1 MWGGAS
7 AQWAE
12 SHRGQLEGLACGS
25 QQEDQDSALGLLE
38 ERTMTI
44 FTRKMRKGI
53 QGVVPDTCNP
63 KQAGDQGQSGLHSE
77 MIWRKWERKDNDTA
91 AWRLTASTETQAPL
105 PARRN

>member
-12 SHRGQLEGLACGS
+12 SHREQLAGRACGS

-63 KQAGDQGQSGLHSE
+63 STLEMEVRASEVQGQPWLYSQFWISLGYIIELYLKNKNNRSHE
-77 MIWRKWERKDNDTA
+77 
-91 AWRLTASTETQAPL
+91 
-105 PARRN
+105 

>member
-1 MWGGAS
+1 MNFTGLEKLRMWGGAS

-12 SHRGQLEGLACGS
+12 NHREQLEGLACGS
-25 QQEDQDSALGLLE
+25 QQEDQDNILGLLE

-63 KQAGDQGQSGLHSE
+63 NILKMEVRASEVQG
-77 MIWRKWERKDNDTA
+77 
-91 AWRLTASTETQAPL
+91 
-105 PARRN
+105 